1 MQIITTHTG
10 TDFDGL
16 AATVAARKL
25 YPEAKICLPGSVAK
39 EVKKYFLTN
48 ESQCI
53 VYVVDSSREM
63 EISVVT
69 KGIKD
74 VK

>member
-25 YPEAKICLPGSVAK
+25 YP
-39 EVKKYFLTN
+39 
-48 ESQCI
+48 
-53 VYVVDSSREM
+53 
-63 EISVVT
+63 
-69 KGIKD
+69 
-74 VK
+74 